1 MNVGKEIALEAKKKN
16 ICKEW
21 FSEMT
26 KQSDIKKLC
35 EMYFSGDD
43 WSMKNDF
50 PSLDILRKFKGNS
63 GQYGLYTDFNGSLE
77 NKKNTALF
85 GNSEATIVYSG
96 YFAGTLIIRHDSK
109 AKIKISENA
118 YLVVNILDNAFV
130 EIEATDHAKVHVFQ
144 YGKNSNL
151 NITGNVEVIK
161 KEWK

>member
-35 EMYFSGDD
+35 EMYFKGDD

-63 GQYGLYTDFNGSLE
+63 DQFGLHTDFNGLLKD
-77 NKKNTALF
+77 KKNTALF
-85 GNSEATIVYSG
+85 GESEVTIDYSG

-109 AKIKISENA
+109 AKIQISENA
-118 YLVVNILDNAFV
+118 YLVINLLDNAFV

-144 YGKNSNL
+144 YGKNSNFK
-151 NITGNVEVIK
+151 ITGNVEVIK